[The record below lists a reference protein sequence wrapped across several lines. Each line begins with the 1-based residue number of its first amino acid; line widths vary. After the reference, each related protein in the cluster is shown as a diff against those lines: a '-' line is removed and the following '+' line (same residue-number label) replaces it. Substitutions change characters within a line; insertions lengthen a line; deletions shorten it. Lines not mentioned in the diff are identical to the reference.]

1 MIDCAKVT
9 SFTKTKFTRENAA
22 HQFISVLAA
31 AERSR
36 LTSDELYDHNSRPAE
51 QTEEY
56 STNDTSKSS
65 NSFHSSSLF
74 QTFPP
79 GLP

>member
-51 QTEEY
+51 QTEKY
-56 STNDTSKSS
+56 STNDTSKSY

>member
-9 SFTKTKFTRENAA
+9 SFTKTTFTRENAA

-36 LTSDELYDHNSRPAE
+36 LTSDELNNHNSRPAE

-56 STNDTSKSS
+56 STNETLKSS
-65 NSFHSSSLF
+65 ISFHSSSLF

>member
-1 MIDCAKVT
+1 MIDCANVT

-36 LTSDELYDHNSRPAE
+36 LTSDELYDHDSRPAE

-56 STNDTSKSS
+56 STNDTSKSY